1 MIRDTR
7 DKVFAKSRIIVRP
20 VVSPKSGKTSIST
33 MREEIETNKRHVF
46 IYLHPMEGL
55 DLLPGNRLS

>member
-33 MREEIETNKRHVF
+33 MREEIETNKRPVF
-46 IYLHPMEGL
+46 I
-55 DLLPGNRLS
+55 